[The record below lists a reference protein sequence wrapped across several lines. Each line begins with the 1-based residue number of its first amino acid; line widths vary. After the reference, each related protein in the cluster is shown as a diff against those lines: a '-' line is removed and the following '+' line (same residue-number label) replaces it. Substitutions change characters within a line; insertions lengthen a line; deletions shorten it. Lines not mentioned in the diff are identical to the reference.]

1 MPDSSQNKT
10 YQRKRNWLALYG
22 LLLSFAILLS
32 VVAFRLTFLFY
43 DGAARITSS
52 AYGIVFFYFLFFS
65 IYSLVFSLPLSF
77 YSGFVLEHQYEL
89 SNQTPAGWFWEWT
102 KKQLLSFAIVTPLV
116 LLLYTLIWHFE
127 STWWLWAWAGYAVF
141 SLVLGKLFPVLII
154 PLFYKYSP
162 IADQVLKAKIEALA
176 GRFDLQIEN
185 VYSLNLSK
193 TTKKA
198 NAAFTGFGKT
208 KRVILGDTLLD
219 SFTHDEIE
227 SVVAHELGHYKNK
240 DIWKQ
245 FGFGVAFSFV
255 GFWLAFRM
263 LGASAEAFGYGGAE
277 DIRSFP
283 LLCLIFYIFGLLMS
297 PASNAFSRRA
307 ERRADQFSLDTMKN
321 QNSFISAME
330 KLSTLNLADPNPH
343 PVIEFL
349 LYDHPAIGK
358 RIRMAERHAS
368 SKAG

>member
-1 MPDSSQNKT
+1 MPDPSQNKA
-10 YQRKRNWLALYG
+10 YQRKRAWLALYS
-22 LLLSFAILLS
+22 LVLSFVILIS
-32 VVAFRLTFLFY
+32 IIAFRFTFLFY
-43 DGAARITSS
+43 EGSVYLTSA

-65 IYSLVFSLPLSF
+65 VYSLIFSFPISF

-89 SNQTPAGWFWEWT
+89 SNQTLRGWFWEWT
-102 KKQLLSFAIVTPLV
+102 KKQLLSFGIATPLV
-116 LLLYTLIWHFE
+116 LLLYALIWHFE

-141 SLVLGKLFPVLII
+141 GLVLGKLFPVFII

-162 IADQVLKAKIEALA
+162 IRDEILKTKIEALA
-176 GRFDLQIEN
+176 HRFGIKIQN

-219 SFTHDEIE
+219 SFSHDEIE
-227 SVVAHELGHYKNK
+227 TVLAHELGHYRHR

-245 FGFGVAFSFV
+245 FGFGIAVSLI
-255 GFWLAFRM
+255 GFWLAYQFLNRFSQS
-263 LGASAEAFGYGGAE
+263 LGYEGAGDVRAFA
-277 DIRSFP
+277 
-283 LLCLIFYIFGLLMS
+283 LLALIFFIFNLVVS

-307 ERRADQFSLDTMKN
+307 ERRADQFALENTGEKSA
-321 QNSFISAME
+321 FISAMQ
-330 KLSTLNLADPNPH
+330 KLRDLNLADPDPH

-358 RIRMAERHAS
+358 RIQMAEQFKPEPA
-368 SKAG
+368 